1 MNRQELKNRLSEMQF
16 EVTQNSGTEPAFQN
30 EYWNNH
36 NEGIYID
43 IIDGTP
49 LFLSRDK
56 FDSGCGWPSFSK
68 PISEDSVCENQDL
81 TFGMVRTEVR
91 SVKADSHLG
100 HVFEDGPKEV
110 GGLRYCIN
118 SASLRFIPKEKLV
131 EEGYVEFL
139 KLFEDDQSKK

>member
-16 EVTQNSGTEPAFQN
+16 EITQNSGTEPAFRN

-56 FDSGCGWPSFSK
+56 FDSGCGWPSF
-68 PISEDSVCENQDL
+68 
-81 TFGMVRTEVR
+81 
-91 SVKADSHLG
+91 
-100 HVFEDGPKEV
+100 
-110 GGLRYCIN
+110 
-118 SASLRFIPKEKLV
+118 
-131 EEGYVEFL
+131 
-139 KLFEDDQSKK
+139 